1 MDIKKTRSITSFI
14 SSANRQANEYTYN
27 FSIDY
32 PDDVLLCRNNEY
44 MEMNILSFDMPN
56 TMYNINETNNVFE
69 IIIDGISETRVIPAG
84 NYTIKTFM
92 KQLATLISN
101 DKITITYNDAQNTY
115 TFTKDIS
122 YNSIVKLKPIT
133 MGKLIG
139 LTDNTE
145 YTINFTTGL
154 INLIN
159 YSKVIVS
166 TENISFYY
174 SNIANKQSNRQL
186 FNNIIFWKSKADVE
200 PYQVLKYNNEDGGNS
215 FVYTI
220 QDSQIQNIVFKLK
233 NEREELITDAPDYLM
248 VIKYNFYERQS
259 INNSLI
265 SIDNARKE
273 LHNLIIFGSN
283 RLKLLLSK
291 KMYHLYIDKKR

>member
-1 MDIKKTRSITSFI
+1 MDLNKTRSITSFI
-14 SSANRQANEYTYN
+14 SSVNRQANEYAYN

-56 TMYNINETNNVFE
+56 TMYNINVSNNTFE
-69 IIIDGISETRVIPAG
+69 IITDGTAEVKTIPTG
-84 NYTIKTFM
+84 NYTVKTFM
-92 KQLATLISN
+92 KQLTTLIN
-101 DKITITYNDAQNTY
+101 NEEITITYNEAQNTY
-115 TFTKDIS
+115 TFAKDTQSTKAYIF
-122 YNSIVKLKPIT
+122 KPVT

-174 SNIANKQSNRQL
+174 SNIANKQSNKQL
-186 FNNIIFWKSKADVE
+186 FNNIIFWKTKADVE
-200 PYQVLKYNNEDGGNS
+200 PFQLLKYNNEDGGNS
-215 FVYTI
+215 FVYHI
-220 QDSQIQNIVFKLK
+220 QDKQIQNIVFQLK
-233 NEREELITDAPDYLM
+233 NERDELITDAPDYIM
-248 VIKYNFYERQS
+248 VVQYNFYEKKD
-259 INNSLI
+259 ITTSLI
-265 SIDNARKE
+265 SIDNTMKE
-273 LHNLIIFGSN
+273 IYNLIIFGLN
-283 RLKLLLSK
+283 RLRLLL
-291 KMYHLYIDKKR
+291 

>member
-1 MDIKKTRSITSFI
+1 
-14 SSANRQANEYTYN
+14 
-27 FSIDY
+27 
-32 PDDVLLCRNNEY
+32 
-44 MEMNILSFDMPN
+44 MEMNVLSFDMPN
-56 TMYNINETNNVFE
+56 TMYNINGTNNVFE
-69 IIIDGISETRVIPAG
+69 TITDGAGVTKVIPAG
-84 NYTIKTFM
+84 NYTVKTFM
-92 KQLATLISN
+92 KQLATLINN
-101 DKITITYNDAQNTY
+101 DEITITYNDAQNTY
-115 TFTKDIS
+115 TFAKDTEILTT
-122 YNSIVKLKPIT
+122 YIFKPIT

-186 FNNIIFWKSKADVE
+186 FNNIIFWKSKADIE
-200 PYQVLKYNNEDGGNS
+200 PYQILKYNNEDGGNS

-233 NEREELITDAPDYLM
+233 NERDELITDAPDYLM
-248 VIKYNFYERQS
+248 VIKYNFYEIQD
-259 INNSLI
+259 ITKSLI
-265 SIDNARKE
+265 SIDSTMKE
-273 LHNLIIFGSN
+273 LYNLIIFGLN
-283 RLKLLLSK
+283 RLKLLL
-291 KMYHLYIDKKR
+291 

>member
-1 MDIKKTRSITSFI
+1 MDLNKTRSITSFI
-14 SSANRQANEYTYN
+14 SSVNRQANEHTYN

-56 TMYNINETNNVFE
+56 TMYNINVSNNTFE
-69 IIIDGISETRVIPAG
+69 IITDGTVEVKTIPTG
-84 NYTIKTFM
+84 NYTVKTFM
-92 KQLATLISN
+92 KQLTTLIN
-101 DKITITYNDAQNTY
+101 NEEITITYNEAQNTY
-115 TFTKDIS
+115 TFAKDTQSTKAYIF
-122 YNSIVKLKPIT
+122 KPVT

-174 SNIANKQSNRQL
+174 SNIANKQSNKQL

-200 PYQVLKYNNEDGGNS
+200 PFQLLKYNNEDGGNS
-215 FVYTI
+215 FVYNI
-220 QDSQIQNIVFKLK
+220 QDKQIQNIVFQLK
-233 NEREELITDAPDYLM
+233 NERDELITDAPDYIM
-248 VIKYNFYERQS
+248 VVQYNFYEKKD
-259 INNSLI
+259 ITTSLI
-265 SIDNARKE
+265 SIDNTMKE
-273 LHNLIIFGSN
+273 IYNLIIFGLN
-283 RLKLLLSK
+283 RLRLLL
-291 KMYHLYIDKKR
+291 

>member
-1 MDIKKTRSITSFI
+1 
-14 SSANRQANEYTYN
+14 
-27 FSIDY
+27 
-32 PDDVLLCRNNEY
+32 

-200 PYQVLKYNNEDGGNS
+200 PYQILKYNNEDGGNS

-265 SIDNARKE
+265 SIDDTMKE
-273 LHNLIIFGSN
+273 LYNLIIFGLN
-283 RLKLLLSK
+283 RLKLLL
-291 KMYHLYIDKKR
+291 

>member
-14 SSANRQANEYTYN
+14 SSANRQANEYAYN

-69 IIIDGISETRVIPAG
+69 IITQGTGVTRVIPAG
-84 NYTIKTFM
+84 NYTVKTFM
-92 KQLATLISN
+92 KQLTTLINN
-101 DKITITYNDAQNTY
+101 DNITITYNDAQNTY
-115 TFTKDIS
+115 TFAKDTQSTSS
-122 YNSIVKLKPIT
+122 YVFKPIT

-200 PYQVLKYNNEDGGNS
+200 PYQILKYNNEDGGNS

-233 NEREELITDAPDYLM
+233 NERDELITDAPDYLM
-248 VIKYNFYERQS
+248 VIKYNFYERQD
-259 INNSLI
+259 ITKSLI
-265 SIDNARKE
+265 SIDSTMKE
-273 LHNLIIFGSN
+273 LYNLIIFGLN
-283 RLKLLLSK
+283 RLKLLL
-291 KMYHLYIDKKR
+291 

>member
-1 MDIKKTRSITSFI
+1 
-14 SSANRQANEYTYN
+14 
-27 FSIDY
+27 
-32 PDDVLLCRNNEY
+32 
-44 MEMNILSFDMPN
+44 
-56 TMYNINETNNVFE
+56 
-69 IIIDGISETRVIPAG
+69 
-84 NYTIKTFM
+84 
-92 KQLATLISN
+92 
-101 DKITITYNDAQNTY
+101 
-115 TFTKDIS
+115 
-122 YNSIVKLKPIT
+122 

-139 LTDNTE
+139 LADNTE

-159 YSKVIVS
+159 YSKVIVT

-233 NEREELITDAPDYLM
+233 NERDELITDAPDYLM
-248 VIKYNFYERQS
+248 VIKYNFYEIQD
-259 INNSLI
+259 ITKSLI
-265 SIDNARKE
+265 SIDSTMKE
-273 LHNLIIFGSN
+273 LYNLIIFGLN
-283 RLKLLLSK
+283 RLRLLL
-291 KMYHLYIDKKR
+291 